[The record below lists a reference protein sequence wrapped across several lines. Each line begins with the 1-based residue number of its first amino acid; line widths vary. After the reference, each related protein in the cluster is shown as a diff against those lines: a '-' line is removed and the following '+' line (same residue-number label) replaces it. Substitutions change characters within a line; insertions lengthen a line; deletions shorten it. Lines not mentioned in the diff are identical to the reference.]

1 MPSCSNA
8 QSMNV
13 GCAKDPSILQSND
26 SHEIILKTEEAQDK
40 EEGEEGDEE
49 DADFNPF
56 VKETPSQEASSSLS
70 SEVDGVDGGV
80 VDSSLPVDMNLSI
93 LTIKEPI
100 CAVEDCEHGEEEIA
114 MHSSLSEDGTCEQE
128 LQKNATC
135 SSKKRKSILNSESE
149 TTQEK
154 DNGLSCKTD
163 DYASKIGEI
172 NNATK
177 PQSPVVETDANDAI
191 CTRTRA
197 RYSLARF
204 TLDELETFLQESDDD
219 DELQNVDDEEEYRK
233 FLSAVL
239 QGGGDEGLSSHGN
252 ENVDDEDE
260 DNDADFEIEL
270 EELLES
276 DVEENAAVK
285 TRKEYEGATRRPE
298 TRQNRRQKVSSQCEK
313 KTLGLA
319 KKPLRPILPNLP
331 NGPPASGKGLMPD
344 VTMSFQSST
353 SGNGLVNGF
362 TPQQIGQLRMLIH
375 EHVQLLIQVFS
386 LSVFDPSRQQIATQV
401 QDLLFELLHKRDK
414 VVSSKS
420 VPYPSICFFPSNGF
434 SSVSDGGQFDIES
447 SCTYDAQRMFLSQS
461 NQCSSEGR
469 CGYNSRRSNSS
480 QDIEGSLQSSF
491 VRGPIISILDVAPLN
506 FVGRFVDDVHSAI
519 QECRN
524 RYLKSGCDMHA
535 EKEPLFPCFLSN
547 ATNEVSSGTTSAADN
562 VVSTSPGQQQPKKT
576 LAAMLVESTMKQS
589 IASVPKEIAELTQR
603 FLPMFNP
610 VFFPHKPPPPAVVNR
625 VLFTDSEDELLA
637 LGLFEYNTDWKAIQ
651 QRFLPCKSKHQIF
664 VRQKNRCSSKAPENP
679 IKAVRQMKTSPLT
692 AEEIARI
699 HEGLKVYKFDW
710 ISIWQYLVP
719 HRDPSLLPRQ
729 WRIALGTQKSYK
741 LDAAKKE
748 KRRLYELKRRNLKA
762 ASSESWQAVSD
773 KEGCEDEIAG
783 TENWMDD
790 SDVAYVHQAFLAD
803 WRPETSFVTCPER
816 SPAKD
821 REGNLVNDAMSQEAS
836 QNFNSQQT
844 QNSVCGKAGPKIGDR
859 GAFPF
864 VSKLPQFQISSDL
877 RSGLHGVPSAIK
889 NPVFDMTTSS
899 TKYFYRPYRSRKLNS
914 SHLVKLAPDLP
925 PVNLPPSVR
934 VVSQTAFKGYQCGTS
949 KIYPSGGGVASHRKD
964 HSAPISPA
972 EKCGNVHPVMST
984 RLTAKDNGAD
994 SQLERSGTV
1003 GCRSFAEKGPSSD
1016 LEMHPLLFQATEN
1029 TSYYPLKFS
1038 SGTSSSFSFFSG
1050 AQPQLNL
1057 SLFHRHQQ
1065 QNHDDGANKSSKSK
1079 GCTSRSSGVGFH
1091 PLLQK
1096 SNDSQLQ
1103 TSFDAIQNESPMAS
1117 CMPAK
1122 DTSCSINGKSNELDL
1137 DIHLSHASGKE
1148 KSIEIRHPEA
1158 NDPMGCTVNVT
1169 NCGTAGKPLE
1179 TGVPCS
1185 QEGDKSPTVSS
1196 SKLVSC
1202 AHPQLLVSPN
1212 DNISRCDIDDLGDNS
1227 HPEIVME
1234 QEELSD
1240 SEEDLEEHVEF
1251 ECEEM
1256 ADSEGE
1262 NSSGCE
1268 QLIEAHDK
1276 EILNSAVEKVTT
1288 ESFLMGDSS
1297 EPRSISNTQAHD
1309 SPLRDDILAAKMAV
1323 SSEGKDKSCTAWLS
1337 LDSRSADSDVL
1348 SKIMHEVGGIDE
1360 TMGTTGEAPNSEK
1373 FELSRTSRCCKKSK
1387 SCDRAADEDRH
1398 TIDMVQQL
1406 NLGPVVFA
1414 TPKKRRKHS
1423 GKAKSSL
1430 NIGLTV
1436 ESSNHGDNHR

>member
-1 MPSCSNA
+1 MLHST
-8 QSMNV
+8 
-13 GCAKDPSILQSND
+13 D
-26 SHEIILKTEEAQDK
+26 SHERILKPEEAQT
-40 EEGEEGDEE
+40 EEEEEEGDEE

-70 SEVDGVDGGV
+70 SEVDGVDGDAV
-80 VDSSLPVDMNLSI
+80 NSILPVDMNLSK
-93 LTIKEPI
+93 LTTTEQI
-100 CAVEDCEHGEEEIA
+100 CAVEDCDHGEEEIA

-135 SSKKRKSILNSESE
+135 SSKNRKPASNSESE
-149 TTQEK
+149 TNQEK
-154 DNGLSCKTD
+154 DNGLSSKTD
-163 DYASKIGEI
+163 DYALKIGEL

-177 PQSPVVETDANDAI
+177 PQSLVVETDDNDAI

-197 RYSLARF
+197 RYSLASF
-204 TLDELETFLQESDDD
+204 SLDELETFLQESDDD
-219 DELQNVDDEEEYRK
+219 DDLQNVDDEEEYRK
-233 FLSAVL
+233 FLAAVL
-239 QGGGDEGLSSHGN
+239 QGGDVEGPSPHEN

-276 DVEENAAVK
+276 DIDENEAVK
-285 TRKEYEGATRRPE
+285 TQKEHEGAARRPE
-298 TRQNRRQKVSSQCEK
+298 TRQNRRQKSSSHCDK

-319 KKPLRPILPNLP
+319 KKPLRPILPNLC
-331 NGPPASGKGLMPD
+331 NGPLASGKVLMPD
-344 VTMSFQSST
+344 VTLSFQSSA

-362 TPQQIGQLRMLIH
+362 TPQQIGQLHILIH

-386 LSVFDPSRQQIATQV
+386 LSVFDPSRQQIASQV
-401 QDLLFELLHKRDK
+401 QDLLFELLHNRDK
-414 VVSSKS
+414 IVSSKS
-420 VPYPSICFFPSNGF
+420 VPYPSICFYPSNV
-434 SSVSDGGQFDIES
+434 SSLVANGGQHDIES
-447 SCTYDAQRMFLSQS
+447 SGTYGAQRMFLSQS
-461 NQCSSEGR
+461 NERSSEGR
-469 CGYNSRRSNSS
+469 CGFNSSRSNSS
-480 QDIEGSLQSSF
+480 QDTEGSLQLSS

-506 FVGRFVDDVHSAI
+506 LVGKFVDDVHYAI

-535 EKEPLFPCFLSN
+535 EKEPLFPCFPSLTS
-547 ATNEVSSGTTSAADN
+547 ATNEVSSGTPFAAVN

-589 IASVPKEIAELTQR
+589 IALVPKEIAGLARR

-610 VFFPHKPPPPAVVNR
+610 ALFPHKPPPPAVVNR

-637 LGLFEYNTDWKAIQ
+637 LGLLEYNTDWKAIQ
-651 QRFLPCKSKHQIF
+651 QRFLPSKSKHQIF
-664 VRQKNRCSSKAPENP
+664 VRQKNRCSSKAPDNP
-679 IKAVRQMKTSPLT
+679 IKAVRRMKTSPLT

-699 HEGLKVYKFDW
+699 HEGLKVCKFDW
-710 ISIWQYLVP
+710 MSVWQYLVP

-748 KRRLYELKRRNLKA
+748 KRRLYESKRRKLKA
-762 ASSESWQAVSD
+762 ASLESWQAVSD
-773 KEGCEDEIAG
+773 KEGCEDEAAG

-803 WRPETSFVTCPER
+803 WRPETSIVTCPER

-821 REGNLVNDAMSQEAS
+821 REVNLVNDAMSQEAS
-836 QNFNSQQT
+836 QNYNCEQT
-844 QNSVCGKAGPKIGDR
+844 QNSLCEKAGPKIGDR
-859 GAFPF
+859 DAFPF
-864 VSKLPQFQISSDL
+864 VSKLPQCQISSDL
-877 RSGLHGVPSAIK
+877 RGGFPSAIK
-889 NPVFDMTTSS
+889 SRNPVFDMTTSS
-899 TKYFYRPYRSRKLNS
+899 SKYNCRPYRYRKVSS

-949 KIYPSGGGVASHRKD
+949 KIYPSGGSVASHRKD
-964 HSAPISPA
+964 HSAPISPV
-972 EKCGNVHPVMST
+972 KKYGSVHPVMST
-984 RLTAKDNGAD
+984 RLTAKDNGTG
-994 SQLERSGTV
+994 SQLERSVTV
-1003 GCRSFAEKGPSSD
+1003 GGRSSAEKGPSSD

-1029 TSYYPLKFS
+1029 MSHYPLKFS

-1057 SLFHRHQQ
+1057 SLFHRPHQ
-1065 QNHDDGANKSSKSK
+1065 QNHVDDGSNKSSKSK
-1079 GCTSRSSGVGFH
+1079 GCTSGSSGFDFH

-1103 TSFDAIQNESPMAS
+1103 TSFDAIQTESPIPS
-1117 CMPAK
+1117 CMPAI
-1122 DTSCSINGKSNELDL
+1122 DTSSSVNEKSSELDL

-1148 KSIEIRHPEA
+1148 KSIEIRHLEA
-1158 NDPMGCTVNVT
+1158 NDAMGCTINAT
-1169 NCGTAGKPLE
+1169 NCGTAAKPLE

-1185 QEGDKSPTVSS
+1185 QEGEKSPPVSS

-1202 AHPQLLVSPN
+1202 AHPQLLVSF
-1212 DNISRCDIDDLGDNS
+1212 DNISRCDMDDLGDNS

-1240 SEEDLEEHVEF
+1240 SEEEMEEHVEF

-1268 QLIEAHDK
+1268 QLVEAHDK
-1276 EILNSAVEKVTT
+1276 ETPNSAVEKVATDT
-1288 ESFLMGDSS
+1288 VFTGKSSELRSDSS
-1297 EPRSISNTQAHD
+1297 TQADD
-1309 SPLRDDILAAKMAV
+1309 SLLIDDTCASKMAV
-1323 SSEGKDKSCTAWLS
+1323 SSEGKSDQSSTAWLS
-1337 LDSRSADSDVL
+1337 LDSLSADNAVL
-1348 SKIMHEVGGIDE
+1348 SKTVHEVGRISK
-1360 TMGTTGEAPNSEK
+1360 TMQVDAIGDAPTSQNV
-1373 FELSRTSRCCKKSK
+1373 ELSPAGRCGKKSK
-1387 SCDRAADEDRH
+1387 SCGKAGAEDRH
-1398 TIDMVQQL
+1398 AIDMVQQL
-1406 NLGPVVFA
+1406 HLGPVVFA
-1414 TPKKRRKHS
+1414 TPKKPRKHS
-1423 GKAKSSL
+1423 GKSRSGL

-1436 ESSNHGDNHR
+1436 ESSSHGDNHR